1 MRSIQVKKCGRCK
14 NILPLTKFRPC
25 KTSKSGYQSYCI
37 ECNAEAKLESRYGMS
52 LEEYNQMVSDQDG
65 GCKICGT
72 KESKL
77 YVDHDHDTGKVR
89 GLLCHCCNAGI
100 GLLKDSPDIMQKAI
114 QYVRANQEVKET
126 PRKKNWLSLFE
137 VPQESGIV
145 SSNTKESL
153 IGMKSGATES
163 GFQHPSSFE

>member
-1 MRSIQVKKCGRCK
+1 
-14 NILPLTKFRPC
+14 
-25 KTSKSGYQSYCI
+25 
-37 ECNAEAKLESRYGMS
+37 MS